1 MFATDDK
8 ILNAVIDSF
17 SIEDLENIIKKKKAE
32 IEVNKMT
39 HEEQYAMRFEEWF
52 KKKMYAPKMC

>member
-17 SIEDLENIIKKKKAE
+17 SIEDLENIIKKKKSE
-32 IEVNKMT
+32 NEPVKMT
-39 HEEQYAMRFEEWF
+39 YEEKYAMDFEEWY
-52 KKKMYAPKMC
+52 KKKLFAPKQ